1 MFITSKIFIDDM
13 DSKILENTPLY
24 SAFSDLGK
32 RISLPQG
39 VFYWSGRAKK
49 EAEINGTIGAAYA
62 HEYDFIKEGKSEWLP
77 CYLDG
82 INAYFKNL
90 EINDLVPYTAIAGI
104 SELRD
109 LWKNWIV
116 YKSLLNKKEDN
127 EKLNRL
133 KKYITTPIITTG
145 VTNGIFLISSLL
157 LNVNEYIIT
166 PNKRWGNYDNI
177 IKRFLG
183 AKIKSFNY
191 FKDQEFN
198 FEGLEG
204 AIDEVAI
211 VQDKVLIIL
220 NFPNNP
226 TGHVPTKDESLKLI
240 DLLKRK
246 QKEVKKPILVM
257 IDDAYEPY
265 IHDNNAINRSLFYDL
280 QDLEENIIPIKLD
293 GATKELLLYGARIGF
308 ITIGLNPKWT
318 KNDKELEILKNEI
331 DNKLS
336 GLIRSTIS
344 NCNHFYQAI
353 MIKLFNTKG
362 IEEIFK
368 MREPI
373 QRLLKERYIKINSEL
388 KKVKNPNISVDP
400 NSGGFFTFINLNPNH
415 VKASE
420 FAELLLRK
428 YKVGVIPIENPIE
441 SVNGVRIAYSSID
454 LTQIPETVKRI
465 KSALADF

>member
-1 MFITSKIFIDDM
+1 M
-13 DSKILENTPLY
+13 DSKILEKTPLY
-24 SAFSDLGK
+24 SAFSELGK

-49 EAEINGTIGAAYA
+49 EAEMNGTIGAAYA
-62 HEYDFIKEGKSEWLP
+62 HEDEFIKDGQSEWLP
-77 CYLDG
+77 CYLEG
-82 INAYFKNL
+82 INEYFKNL
-90 EINDLVPYTAIAGI
+90 EINDLVPYTAISGI

-109 LWKNWIV
+109 IWKNWII
-116 YKSLLNKKEDN
+116 YKSLLNEKEDK
-127 EKLNRL
+127 EKLDGL
-133 KKYITTPIITTG
+133 KKYITTPIVTTG

-191 FKDQEFN
+191 FKDQQFN
-198 FEGLEG
+198 FEGLEE
-204 AIDEVAI
+204 AIDEVA
-211 VQDKVLIIL
+211 VLQDKVQIIL

-226 TGHVPTKDESLKLI
+226 TGHVPTKEESLKLI
-240 DLLKRK
+240 DLIQAK
-246 QKEVKKPILVM
+246 QKEVKKPILVI

-265 IHDNNAINRSLFYDL
+265 IYDDNVINRSLFYDL
-280 QDLEENIIPIKLD
+280 QDLDEDIIPIKLD

-308 ITIGLNPKWT
+308 ITIGLKPKWT

-344 NCNHFYQAI
+344 NCNHFYQAV
-353 MIKLFNTKG
+353 MINLFNTKK
-362 IEEIFK
+362 IEEILR

-373 QRLLKERYIKINSEL
+373 QHLLKERYIKINSEL
-388 KKVKNPNISVDP
+388 KKIKNPIISIDP
-400 NSGGFFTFINLNPNH
+400 NSGGFFTFININPNH

-420 FAELLLRK
+420 FAELLLTK
-428 YKVGVIPIENPIE
+428 YKVGVIPIENPSE
-441 SVNGVRIAYSSID
+441 NVNGIRIAYCSID
-454 LTQIPETVKRI
+454 LTQIPEIVKRI
-465 KSALADF
+465 KLALADF